1 MTEHAEEST
10 AGWSPERRAA
20 LKYAREV
27 RDANDNVI
35 AHFAR
40 YKKWDIV
47 EGETADKFVELGIAV
62 ALADVVITD
71 SPVGLLTN
79 EVSS

>member
-1 MTEHAEEST
+1 MRAILTENAEEST
-10 AGWSPERRAA
+10 SGWPPERRAA

-40 YKKWDIV
+40 YKQWDIV
-47 EGETADKFVELGIAV
+47 EGETAATFVASGIAV
-62 ALADVVITD
+62 ELAD
-71 SPVGLLTN
+71 
-79 EVSS
+79 EVPS